1 MPGHR
6 AGHPDAL
13 STVFRDGRDKPG
25 HEVQFVTN
33 VRAMTVQPTATNAP
47 VFSSRIKS
55 SPVAT
60 PK

>member
-6 AGHPDAL
+6 AGHPDAPC
-13 STVFRDGRDKPG
+13 TVFRDGRDKPG
-25 HEVQFVTN
+25 HDAQV
-33 VRAMTVQPTATNAP
+33 AMDAGAIFTQLTGKKSP
-47 VFSSRIKS
+47 VVSSRSKS